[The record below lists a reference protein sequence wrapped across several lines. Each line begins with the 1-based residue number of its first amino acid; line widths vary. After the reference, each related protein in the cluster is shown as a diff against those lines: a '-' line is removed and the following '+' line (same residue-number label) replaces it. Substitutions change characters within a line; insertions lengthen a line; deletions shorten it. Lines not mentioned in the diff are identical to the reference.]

1 MRGIPLVLLLLAGL
15 ALVACATSRDVPTS
29 TTPAPRAE
37 RPTYTVG
44 EKWIRSDGVY
54 ELIRIEDGRYIFAA
68 GVDLQMH
75 LNQDL
80 ALVRVQR
87 GPYIRE
93 WTPFYKMADW
103 PLEVGKWGLTRATVR
118 NPGLHGWVGE
128 VDFSW
133 RVEAY
138 EDVQVAAGTF
148 KAFRISV
155 ISSEPGWSGRRV
167 FWYAPE
173 ARQFVKWQGFFADR
187 FPNWEVV
194 ALDRSALAPLQV
206 ALEQP
211 MDQARVTSERIVVAG
226 KVSGGK
232 GVARVLATLNGA
244 EVFTQEE
251 GRSANNE
258 VSLNFPIT
266 LREGKNVLLVTAADP
281 EGYTVQAART
291 LFYDQSTELPPPR
304 SAVPSDHRG
313 HRPTSAPLVFASLRL
328 LPVTVATSLLP
339 FQVAAVTPAPPLQ
352 ITIASPRD
360 EARLDQQQIPLVG
373 MVASGKGVGRVV
385 VTLNGVEVSRLE
397 ELTPQR
403 ALAVNLSLTLREGE
417 NVMVITASEADGMIH
432 QEVRTVHYEKR
443 VPLTVDFH
451 YPEDRL
457 RVTDEASVVAAVVT
471 SSKGVAKVSVT
482 LNGAEV
488 FQQSE
493 RTPQRSMAV
502 AETLK
507 LREGMNVIVLSASE
521 PDGTLRQEL
530 RTVIYE
536 RAKVAEAAPVDPSR
550 VVPTP
555 VEPGRWAVVIGV
567 GNYESPEIPRLRY
580 SVPDAEAMY
589 QILIGPAGFKK
600 EHVLLL
606 TDKTE
611 RRPTLQNIK
620 KALGTFL
627 ARSARKDDTVFIFF
641 AGHGAPEVDPRGI
654 ESDGLAKYLIPMD
667 ADPDDLFSTA
677 LAMDDIHTI
686 FARIE
691 SERVVVFLDTCY
703 SGAAGGRTFAS
714 KKTRAG
720 HVDELFL

>member
-1 MRGIPLVLLLLAGL
+1 
-15 ALVACATSRDVPTS
+15 
-29 TTPAPRAE
+29 
-37 RPTYTVG
+37 
-44 EKWIRSDGVY
+44 
-54 ELIRIEDGRYIFAA
+54 
-68 GVDLQMH
+68 
-75 LNQDL
+75 
-80 ALVRVQR
+80 
-87 GPYIRE
+87 
-93 WTPFYKMADW
+93 
-103 PLEVGKWGLTRATVR
+103 
-118 NPGLHGWVGE
+118 
-128 VDFSW
+128 
-133 RVEAY
+133 
-138 EDVQVAAGTF
+138 
-148 KAFRISV
+148 
-155 ISSEPGWSGRRV
+155 
-167 FWYAPE
+167 
-173 ARQFVKWQGFFADR
+173 
-187 FPNWEVV
+187 
-194 ALDRSALAPLQV
+194 
-206 ALEQP
+206 
-211 MDQARVTSERIVVAG
+211 
-226 KVSGGK
+226 
-232 GVARVLATLNGA
+232 
-244 EVFTQEE
+244 
-251 GRSANNE
+251 
-258 VSLNFPIT
+258 
-266 LREGKNVLLVTAADP
+266 
-281 EGYTVQAART
+281 
-291 LFYDQSTELPPPR
+291 
-304 SAVPSDHRG
+304 VPSDHRG
-313 HRPTSAPLVFASLRL
+313 HRPTPAPLVFASLRL
-328 LPVTVATSLLP
+328 LPVTAATSLLP

-360 EARLDQQQIPLVG
+360 EARLDQQQILLVG
-373 MVASGKGVGRVV
+373 MVASSKGVGRVI
-385 VTLNGVEVSRLE
+385 VTLNGMEVARLE
-397 ELTPQR
+397 EPTPQR

-417 NVMVITASEADGMIH
+417 NIMVITAAEADGMIQ

-443 VPLTVDFH
+443 VPLTVDFR

-457 RVTDEASVVAAVVT
+457 RVTDEASVMAAVVT

-536 RAKVAEAAPVDPSR
+536 RPKVAEAAPVEPPPLVPPP
-550 VVPTP
+550 VVPA
-555 VEPGRWAVVIGV
+555 RWAVVIGV
-567 GNYESPEIPRLRY
+567 GNYENPEIPRLRY
-580 SVPDAEAMY
+580 AVPDAEAMY

-611 RRPTLQNIK
+611 KRPTLQNIK

-686 FARIE
+686 FVRIE
-691 SERVVVFLDTCY
+691 SERVVVLLDTCY

-720 HVDELFL
+720 DVDELFLERLTRARGRAIITASRPTEVSIELAEPGHGFFTYYLMQGLKGAADLNRDGIVSLQELYEYVEQQVTQKSRAVGGNQHPVIKGGAGRRPAVSQGEGPPLRHTDAMSQDFSRQ

>member
-1 MRGIPLVLLLLAGL
+1 MRGVRLVLLLLAGL
-15 ALVACATSRDVPTS
+15 ALVACATSRDASIS
-29 TTPAPRAE
+29 TTPGPRAE
-37 RPTYTVG
+37 RPTYSVG

-75 LNQDL
+75 LTQDL
-80 ALVRVQR
+80 ALMRVQR

-93 WTPFYKMADW
+93 WTPFYKMVDW
-103 PLEVGKWGLTRATVR
+103 PLEVGKWGVTRAKVW
-118 NPGLHGWVGE
+118 NPGLFGMPGE
-128 VDFSW
+128 VEFTW

-155 ISSEPGWSGRRV
+155 ISAQPGWSGRRV

-194 ALDRSALAPLQV
+194 ALDRPAPAPLQV

-211 MDQARVTSERIVVAG
+211 MDQARVASERIVVAG

-232 GVARVLATLNGA
+232 GVARVLATLNGM
-244 EVFTQEE
+244 EV
-251 GRSANNE
+251 A
-258 VSLNFPIT
+258 
-266 LREGKNVLLVTAADP
+266 
-281 EGYTVQAART
+281 
-291 LFYDQSTELPPPR
+291 
-304 SAVPSDHRG
+304 
-313 HRPTSAPLVFASLRL
+313 
-328 LPVTVATSLLP
+328 
-339 FQVAAVTPAPPLQ
+339 
-352 ITIASPRD
+352 
-360 EARLDQQQIPLVG
+360 
-373 MVASGKGVGRVV
+373 
-385 VTLNGVEVSRLE
+385 RLE
-397 ELTPQR
+397 EPTPQR

-417 NVMVITASEADGMIH
+417 NIMVITAAEADGMIH

-443 VPLTVDFH
+443 LPLTVDFR

-536 RAKVAEAAPVDPSR
+536 RPKVAEAAPVEPPPP
-550 VVPTP
+550 VPPP

-567 GNYESPEIPRLRY
+567 GNYENPEIPRLRY
-580 SVPDAEAMY
+580 AVPDAEAMY

-611 RRPTLQNIK
+611 KRPTLQNIK

-627 ARSARKDDTVFIFF
+627 ARSARKGDTVFIFF

-720 HVDELFL
+720 DVDELFLERLTRARGRAIITASRPTEVSIELAELGHGLFTYYLVQGFKGSADLNRDGIVSLQELYEYVEQQVTQKSRAVGAISTRS